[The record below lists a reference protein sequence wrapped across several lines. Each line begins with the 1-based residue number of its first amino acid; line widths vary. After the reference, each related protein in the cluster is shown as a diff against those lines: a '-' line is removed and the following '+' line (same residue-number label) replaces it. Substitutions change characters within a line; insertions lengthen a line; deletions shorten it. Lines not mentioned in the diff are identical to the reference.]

1 MLAVVTVTLPRAGPQ
16 NSFLPKEP
24 GARNDT
30 FHQLP
35 LLPVHLKEKAES
47 ATGAQMAGQAPGAGE
62 DTALQD
68 PQASLGEFSLTN
80 CEVKQFS
87 APEDR

>member
-1 MLAVVTVTLPRAGPQ
+1 MDVPQ
-16 NSFLPKEP
+16 SWPTEFFLPKEP

-47 ATGAQMAGQAPGAGE
+47 ATGAQMAGQPPGPGK
-62 DTALQD
+62 TQRYKIPRL
-68 PQASLGEFSLTN
+68 LFGEFSLTN

>member
-1 MLAVVTVTLPRAGPQ
+1 MDAPQ
-16 NSFLPKEP
+16 SGRTEFFLPKEP

-35 LLPVHLKEKAES
+35 LLPLNLKEKAES
-47 ATGAQMAGQAPGAGE
+47 ATGVQMADQPPGLGK
-62 DTALQD
+62 TQCCKIPRL
-68 PQASLGEFSLTN
+68 LFGEFSCTN
-80 CEVKQFS
+80 CEMKQFS